1 MFRLFS
7 QNNQGS
13 NGLSGNVKKLSKI
26 TYEANRFLSNHWQAG
41 AGEEKRVVRPSF
53 FVGDDL
59 PLSLA
64 LLHAAGR
71 PVAKPS

>member
-1 MFRLFS
+1 MGLAETFKKFPKSPMRPT
-7 QNNQGS
+7 GS
-13 NGLSGNVKKLSKI
+13 YLIIG
-26 TYEANRFLSNHWQAG
+26 RRG
-41 AGEEKRVVRPSF
+41 AGEEKCVVRPSF
-53 FVGDDL
+53 LVGDDL